1 MEIPLPAT
9 FPQALQQYELFQ
21 GTLFCLPSF
30 TAAVAETYSQRVCK
44 LDTFAATKF
53 PLPESIRSRCRTLI
67 ASSLGTTFPASNL
80 GTRRAEETFI
90 VKSGKKSARFNMKTF
105 WSYKF
110 ASASVLIPRNP
121 FHLCIISAFHA
132 EIRIFNS
139 LSHSQTSNSQL
150 TGNACLG
157 RKMGWGLCRAP
168 RSRECW
174 KASHNLR

>member
-1 MEIPLPAT
+1 MN
-9 FPQALQQYELFQ
+9 FSRD
-21 GTLFCLPSF
+21 LFCLPSF

-53 PLPESIRSRCRTLI
+53 PLPESIRSRCRTPLI
-67 ASSLGTTFPASNL
+67 ASSLGTAFPASNL

-90 VKSGKKSARFNMKTF
+90 VKSGKTSVRFNMKTF
-105 WSYKF
+105 WSYKA
-110 ASASVLIPRNP
+110 ASASVLIPWNP

-150 TGNACLG
+150 TGNAWERLG
-157 RKMGWGLCRAP
+157 RKMGWGLSRAP

-174 KASHNLR
+174 KAPHSLG